1 MRFKDLANALR
12 ICLGCM
18 LVLTAFSA
26 ATYAGPVAV
35 PEVDPGMA
43 GSAVALLVG
52 GYLLFVSKV
61 RRKS

>member
-12 ICLGCM
+12 ICLGSM

-26 ATYAGPVAV
+26 STYAAQVAV
-35 PEVDPGMA
+35 PEVDPSMA

-52 GYLLFVSKV
+52 GYLLFVSKL
-61 RRKS
+61 RRK